1 MRKIRVRGFDF
12 GENDGIETADPA
24 RTCERETAPPNG
36 TQAPEAAGGGSA
48 STGEDKA
55 GNGAAATSV
64 KVVTVEEV
72 QAGSVEARARKRSK
86 DTEAALVGG
95 DATLTTRGLD
105 EFPKEWW
112 TQMVRY
118 FSLLTLVRLHLTCTS
133 IKNHAL
139 PSKCLYI
146 CVRSASQL
154 PMLTLCQASV
164 ERVMIQLCRGVY
176 DPTVVVERL
185 GACTSLKVWHFEQ
198 TPRGVDEANQVHLTA
213 PVQVNVSQ
221 LTTLQTFL
229 QKQPRCVSCVP
240 VACIAAICGHELL
253 NGCVCGPAPP
263 PSGWRALC
271 APTSPR
277 PSSGSQ

>member
-1 MRKIRVRGFDF
+1 M
-12 GENDGIETADPA
+12 AD
-24 RTCERETAPPNG
+24 
-36 TQAPEAAGGGSA
+36 AGGGSA
-48 STGEDKA
+48 TTGEDKA

-64 KVVTVEEV
+64 KVNTVDEA

-86 DTEAALVGG
+86 DTKAALVGG

-185 GACTSLKVWHFEQ
+185 GACTSLKAWHFEQ

-240 VACIAAICGHELL
+240 VACIAAILWTTRCSTDA
-253 NGCVCGPAPP
+253 CVVPCPP